1 LLLTFP
7 LWITVNYLGDPDN
20 GVVLASYLG
29 SWLMAGGFLAIGSC
43 ASALSKSQVIAFI
56 LSGVVCLLFI
66 LAGFPLVLNVF
77 KDWLPVVLID
87 TIASLSF
94 LTHFTSVSKGVL
106 SLRDVLYFISM
117 IAFWLAAT
125 AVVVE
130 LKQAD

>member
-1 LLLTFP
+1 
-7 LWITVNYLGDPDN
+7 
-20 GVVLASYLG
+20 
-29 SWLMAGGFLAIGSC
+29 
-43 ASALSKSQVIAFI
+43 
-56 LSGVVCLLFI
+56 
-66 LAGFPLVLNVF
+66 
-77 KDWLPVVLID
+77 VLID

-94 LTHFTSVSKGVL
+94 LTHFSSVSKGVL

>member
-1 LLLTFP
+1 
-7 LWITVNYLGDPDN
+7 
-20 GVVLASYLG
+20 
-29 SWLMAGGFLAIGSC
+29 
-43 ASALSKSQVIAFI
+43 
-56 LSGVVCLLFI
+56 
-66 LAGFPLVLNVF
+66 VF

-117 IAFWLAAT
+117 IVFWLAAT